1 MLLNIARL
9 FATFFK
15 IGLFSIGGGYAIL
28 PMIKEQVVLAKH
40 WLTGQEFTDIITIS
54 QMTPGPIS
62 VNTSSFVG
70 IRVAGI
76 PGAVAATVGCVISGF
91 VISILLYRFFQKKS
105 DSSYMSA
112 VLDGLKAS
120 SLGLVL
126 AAAFSILLLTLFG
139 TDEHVVLSSFQLPAA
154 ILFGAAVVL
163 LRKFK
168 KPPVF
173 VIIFT
178 GIIGLLIY

>member
-1 MLLNIARL
+1 MFLNIIRL
-9 FATFFK
+9 FGTFFK

-54 QMTPGPIS
+54 QMTPGPIA

-70 IRVAGI
+70 IRVTGI

-91 VISILLYRFFQKKS
+91 TISILLYRFFQKNRE
-105 DSSYMSA
+105 SSYMSG

-126 AAAFSILLLTLFG
+126 AAASSILLLTLFG
-139 TDEHVVLSSFQLPAA
+139 TDEHIVLSSFQIPASL
-154 ILFGAAVVL
+154 LFAAAVFL
-163 LRKFK
+163 LRKLQ

>member
-1 MLLNIARL
+1 MLLNLVRL
-9 FATFFK
+9 FSTFFK

-54 QMTPGPIS
+54 QMMPGPIA

-76 PGAVAATVGCVISGF
+76 PGAVVATVGCVISGF
-91 VISILLYRFFQKKS
+91 TISILLYRFFQKKS
-105 DSSYMSA
+105 DSPYMSA
-112 VLDGLKAS
+112 VLNGLKAS

-126 AAAFSILLLTLFG
+126 SAAFSILLLTLFG

-154 ILFGAAVVL
+154 ILFGTAVLL

-173 VIIFT
+173 VIVFT
-178 GIIGLLIY
+178 GIVGLLIY

>member
-1 MLLNIARL
+1 MFLNLLQL
-9 FATFFK
+9 FGTFFK

-28 PMIKEQVVLAKH
+28 PMIKEQVVLAEH

-54 QMTPGPIS
+54 QMTPGPIA

-76 PGAVAATVGCVISGF
+76 PGAVVATIGCVISGF
-91 VISILLYRFFQKKS
+91 TISILLYRFFQKKS
-105 DSSYMSA
+105 DSTYMTA

-139 TDEHVVLSSFQLPAA
+139 TDENVMLSSFQLPAA
-154 ILFGAAVVL
+154 ILFAAAVIL

-173 VIIFT
+173 VIVFT